1 MLTTTLGSLQTISI
15 SDRHDL
21 TGLKIRSDMP
31 VWVSFGLEGTRMPSG
46 FGYDHMWLQLPSS
59 DLWGK
64 EYVNYPFL
72 AFMLLYVHGGGMTY

>member
-1 MLTTTLGSLQTISI
+1 
-15 SDRHDL
+15 
-21 TGLKIRSDMP
+21 MP

-64 EYVNYPFL
+64 EYVIYPFL